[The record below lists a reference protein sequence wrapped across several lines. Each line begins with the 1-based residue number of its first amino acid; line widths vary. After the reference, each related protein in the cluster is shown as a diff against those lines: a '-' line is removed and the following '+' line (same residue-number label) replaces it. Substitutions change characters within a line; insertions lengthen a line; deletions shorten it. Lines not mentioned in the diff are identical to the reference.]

1 MADGVGVFI
10 CEWRR
15 QILKEF
21 QKRRQRESGVFED
34 LFSLCNRLYENID
47 LLQKENIRLKIQK
60 ARLEQDNGDSSMRND
75 SSGRTNERISALDK
89 TVFQLRTEIT
99 ELHRTKA
106 NYAQQLVDLRNNLDE
121 KERELQLKN
130 NRLQEL
136 EMGLSKAKED
146 CRILEQTIQNKDELY
161 QVLKDEYEALHLAFS
176 SLENNYNRLEKEH
189 QDIISRWIAL
199 KTRDADRLNAETER
213 MQKLKQYQVQKE
225 LEEAAREP
233 VVINQSSLEHIPLC
247 ISACLPS
254 KVTAKIDGH
263 DGDVN
268 AIRWT
273 PSGLI
278 VATGG
283 GDRKVKLWEIAN
295 GQLLIKNIL
304 IGSNAA
310 VMSLDFNAEESLL
323 LASSNDF
330 ASRVWTVADSRLR
343 HTLTGHG
350 GKVMAA
356 KFLGESSKVVSGS
369 HDRTL
374 KIWDLRSRAC
384 IRTIFAGSSCNDVVT
399 SDGAGTNIISGHFDK
414 RIRFWDTRS
423 ESNANEIQL
432 QGKVTSL
439 DLSPDGMCLL
449 SCVRDDSLK
458 LLDLRMNQ
466 VMRTFCADGFK
477 VGCDWTRTKFSPDG
491 QYVIAGSQDGSIYI
505 WNTSSGK
512 VEKILREHNAVITA
526 CAWNPAGN
534 YIMSCD
540 RAKKITVW
548 SEF

>member
-1 MADGVGVFI
+1 MADGDGAFV

-15 QILKEF
+15 QILNEF
-21 QKRRQRESGVFED
+21 QKRHQRENGLFED
-34 LFSLCNRLYENID
+34 LFALCNRLYENID

-60 ARLEQDNGDSSMRND
+60 ARLEQDTEEGST
-75 SSGRTNERISALDK
+75 SSGRTSEKVSVLDR
-89 TVFQLRTEIT
+89 TVFQLKSEIT

-106 NYAQQLVDLRNNLDE
+106 NYAQQLMELRNTLDE
-121 KERELQLKN
+121 KEKELLTKN
-130 NRLQEL
+130 NRLKEL

-146 CRILEQTIQNKDELY
+146 CKVLEQTIQDKDMMH

-213 MQKLKQYQVQKE
+213 VQKLKQYQVQKE
-225 LEEAAREP
+225 LEEAARDQ
-233 VVINQSSLEHIPLC
+233 VVINPSEVEHIPIC

-273 PSGLI
+273 PSGLF
-278 VATGG
+278 VASGG

-295 GQLLIKNIL
+295 GQILIKSNL

-323 LASSNDF
+323 LGSSNDF

-439 DLSPDGMCLL
+439 DLSPDGMSLL

-458 LLDLRMNQ
+458 LLDLHMNQ

-477 VGCDWTRTKFSPDG
+477 VGCDWTRAKFSPDG
-491 QYVIAGSQDGSIYI
+491 HYVIAGSQDGAIYI

-512 VEKILREHNAVITA
+512 IEKVLREHNAVVTA
-526 CAWNPAGN
+526 CAWNPTGN
-534 YIMSCD
+534 HIISCD
-540 RAKKITVW
+540 RAKKIVVW